1 MQKPLSTHL
10 KELKQG
16 QGKLRPPSR
25 VQGGMSYAGE
35 GGNRRSYLC
44 AKDTH
49 FRDMM
54 NSFNI
59 FSL

>member
-1 MQKPLSTHL
+1 MQGPLSTHL
-10 KELKQG
+10 KGLEQEQG
-16 QGKLRPPSR
+16 RLQHPSW
-25 VQGGMSYAGE
+25 VHGGMSYTGE
-35 GGNRRSYLC
+35 GGTRKSYLY

>member
-1 MQKPLSTHL
+1 MQGPLSTHL
-10 KELKQG
+10 KGLEQG
-16 QGKLRPPSR
+16 QGRLQHPSW
-25 VQGGMSYAGE
+25 VHGGMSYPGAG
-35 GGNRRSYLC
+35 GTRKSHLC